1 VKWRCYVSCA
11 DGKKRA
17 VVSSPLVNGILAYT
31 SSAMVEKSEQTQ
43 VWIAVVGVAPR
54 DGCELLS
61 VNKGAYIN
69 FLTLASSEA
78 EYRAKVAGALGYYCL
93 ELLEFEDV
101 RPFSRS
107 DGSSEEIVL
116 IAEEL
121 ERDNN
126 PQHVRFSTFH
136 TFPRVM

>member
-1 VKWRCYVSCA
+1 M
-11 DGKKRA
+11 G
-17 VVSSPLVNGILAYT
+17 
-31 SSAMVEKSEQTQ
+31 EKSEQTQ
-43 VWIAVVGVAPR
+43 VWIAVVEVAPR
-54 DGCELLS
+54 EGCELLS
-61 VNKGAYIN
+61 VSEGAFIN

-101 RPFSRS
+101 RPFSLPE
-107 DGSSEEIVL
+107 GSSEEIAL

-121 ERDNN
+121 ARDNN
-126 PQHVRFSTFH
+126 PQHVRYSTFH

>member
-1 VKWRCYVSCA
+1 M
-11 DGKKRA
+11 G
-17 VVSSPLVNGILAYT
+17 
-31 SSAMVEKSEQTQ
+31 EKSEQTQ

-54 DGCELLS
+54 EGCELLS
-61 VNKGAYIN
+61 VNEGAYIN

-126 PQHVRFSTFH
+126 PQHVRYSTFH

>member
-1 VKWRCYVSCA
+1 
-11 DGKKRA
+11 
-17 VVSSPLVNGILAYT
+17 
-31 SSAMVEKSEQTQ
+31 MVEKSEQTQ

>member
-1 VKWRCYVSCA
+1 MFIDFAFLKSYRHS
-11 DGKKRA
+11 G
-17 VVSSPLVNGILAYT
+17 PILLT
-31 SSAMVEKSEQTQ
+31 AMGEKSEQTQ

-54 DGCELLS
+54 EGCELLS

-69 FLTLASSEA
+69 FLTLANSEA
-78 EYRAKVAGALGYYCL
+78 EYRAKVSGALGYYCL

-126 PQHVRFSTFH
+126 PQQVRYSTFH
-136 TFPRVM
+136 TFPRAKIRKRVK

>member
-1 VKWRCYVSCA
+1 M
-11 DGKKRA
+11 G
-17 VVSSPLVNGILAYT
+17 
-31 SSAMVEKSEQTQ
+31 EKSGRTQ

-54 DGCELLS
+54 EGCELLS
-61 VNKGAYIN
+61 INEGAFIN
-69 FLTLASSEA
+69 FLTLARSEA
-78 EYRAKVAGALGYYCL
+78 EYRAKVAGALEYYRL

-101 RPFSRS
+101 RPFSLS

-126 PQHVRFSTFH
+126 PQHVRYSTFH
-136 TFPRVM
+136 IFPRVM